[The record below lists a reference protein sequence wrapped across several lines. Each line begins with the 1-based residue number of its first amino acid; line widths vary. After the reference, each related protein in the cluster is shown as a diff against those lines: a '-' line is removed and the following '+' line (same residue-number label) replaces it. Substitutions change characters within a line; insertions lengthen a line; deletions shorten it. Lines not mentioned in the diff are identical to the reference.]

1 MEVTKWLE
9 PDDEFRALV
18 EKAPD
23 ADILRETIA
32 FAAGRLMEVDVG
44 DRTDA
49 PKWGRFARP
58 ARPAQRLSQPGLGDA
73 AGTVELPTLK
83 LRRAPIF
90 RAFSDAAADQ
100 PGQRRY
106 CAPCGGGSGGS
117 HFYYRSYL
125 KYTN

>member
-32 FAAGRLMEVDVG
+32 FAAGRLMEVEVG

-58 ARPAQRLSQPGLGDA
+58 ARPGQRLSQPGRGEAGRDGGA
-73 AGTVELPTLK
+73 AYPEAAK
-83 LRRAPIF
+83 APIF
-90 RAFSDAAADQ
+90 RAFSSRGGPARPMPVLARHVGVAVVAAI
-100 PGQRRY
+100 
-106 CAPCGGGSGGS
+106 STIV
-117 HFYYRSYL
+117 HI
-125 KYTN
+125 